1 MLTVREA
8 IQQRRSIR
16 KFLDKPVPAEMI
28 NEILEAARLAP
39 SASNRQPWRFIVVT
53 DPKERAK
60 LRRICWDQAF
70 IEQAP
75 VVFVCCADLTAYAQ
89 PSRLKRS
96 QEFIDYGVTE
106 TLSGRFADPEF
117 RKALLKLPDPELGI
131 FVSAAVANTYIA
143 IEHMVLTATA
153 LGLGSCWVGALGE
166 EGGIN
171 EMFGLPKT
179 AVVAAVLPVGYPAV
193 NPPPRPRIPL
203 SEILLRP
210 LEAAVKEGEE

>member
-1 MLTVREA
+1 MLTVQEA
-8 IQQRRSIR
+8 IRQRRSIR
-16 KFLDKPVPAEMI
+16 SFTDKPVPDDIIREL
-28 NEILEAARLAP
+28 LEAARLAP

-60 LRRICWDQAF
+60 LRQICWDQAF

-117 RKALLKLPDPELGI
+117 RAALLKMPDPDLGI
-131 FVSAAVANTYIA
+131 FVAAVVANTYVA
-143 IEHMVLTATA
+143 IEHMVLTATT
-153 LGLGSCWVGALGE
+153 LGLGSCWVGALGD
-166 EGGIN
+166 EGEVN
-171 EMFGLPKT
+171 AMFGLPKT
-179 AVVAAVLPVGYPAV
+179 TVVVAVLPVGYPAV
-193 NPPPRPRIPL
+193 TPPPRPRISL

-210 LEAAVKEGEE
+210 IETRVK

>member
-1 MLTVREA
+1 MLTVQEA
-8 IQQRRSIR
+8 IRQRRSIR
-16 KFLDKPVPAEMI
+16 SFTDKPVPDDIIREL
-28 NEILEAARLAP
+28 LEAARLAP

-96 QEFIDYGVTE
+96 QEFIDDGVTE

-117 RKALLKLPDPELGI
+117 RAALLKMPDPDLGI
-131 FVSAAVANTYIA
+131 FVAAVVANTYIA
-143 IEHMVLTATA
+143 IEHMVLTATS
-153 LGLGSCWVGALGE
+153 LGLGSCWMGALGD
-166 EGGIN
+166 EGEIN
-171 EMFGLPKT
+171 AMFGLPKT
-179 AVVAAVLPVGYPAV
+179 TVVVAVLPVGYPAV
-193 NPPPRPRIPL
+193 TPPPRPRISF

-210 LEAAVKEGEE
+210 IETRVK